1 LADLFKQPRLPKTAQ
16 NLKLESVLVL
26 ALFLQSL
33 NLHLP
38 QQISQI
44 DVYFPGCTE
53 SQFEK
58 STEEDA
64 DSNFVKKV
72 PKQEQTLGRM

>member
-1 LADLFKQPRLPKTAQ
+1 MINSARVCSCFGT
-16 NLKLESVLVL
+16 
-26 ALFLQSL
+26 FLRSL

-53 SQFEK
+53 SQFGK
-58 STEEDA
+58 SAEEDA

-72 PKQEQTLGRM
+72 PKQEQTLEEMKSILL